1 MNKKFKLSLED
12 KLMIDGRALYRI
24 IAESDFAYVKKG
36 DKGGYIEKESNLAQ
50 DEDCWVYNNARVYG
64 NALVYGDARVYGN
77 ASVYGNALVCGNV
90 LVCRNAEVSGN
101 ARVYGN
107 SLVDENARVYGN
119 ALVYG
124 NAHVYGNALVYGNA
138 VVYGDACVYDNML
151 AKDSVVT
158 VGGLEFTITKTTTH
172 LAVGCKAHRLKEWR
186 ELLTQ
191 DLNLYSAEVKGNYAE
206 LRALVETL
214 VREY

>member
-50 DEDCWVYNNARVYG
+50 DEDCWVYN
-64 NALVYGDARVYGN
+64 
-77 ASVYGNALVCGNV
+77 
-90 LVCRNAEVSGN
+90 
-101 ARVYGN
+101 
-107 SLVDENARVYGN
+107 NARVYGN